1 MPIFARNRYDQMV
14 KKQKN
19 ILSVLPLTLI
29 ARINKLG
36 GIYRFIQEHH
46 LNWHLKFFESDNV
59 FSAEDVK
66 SFLKSGIDGAIITMP
81 GCNDA
86 IDLLCQKRIPTV
98 LIEQP
103 HAPSPNLVRIE
114 NDEAGIG
121 RMAARVFMRH
131 GVYRSFGYVPAM
143 GSFPWSQIRGKA
155 FVEELS
161 DSGLPCS
168 TFTHGNPD
176 AGLTQWIKSL
186 APPTA
191 IFACHGGLA
200 NDVLEAGKSARRK
213 IPSELSVL
221 CVDNNFVFCEHTT
234 PSLSYI
240 EPNYEEMGY
249 RAARALNGI
258 LLGKT
263 QQKRLEVVPF
273 KQIIYQRSTL
283 RPQTSGS
290 LIERALHYINRN
302 ATSGIGVRDVITHLG
317 VSRRLLFLRFKEA
330 GAGTVLQQI
339 TAKRLEETKKRLA
352 KSADSIA
359 LVCSQCGWKS
369 ENHPKK
375 LFKARYGMSMKE
387 WRDSLV
393 PKGQG

>member
-1 MPIFARNRYDQMV
+1 MV

-46 LNWHLKFFESDNV
+46 LNWRLKFFESDNV
-59 FSAEDVK
+59 FSSEDVEAFVK
-66 SFLKSGIDGAIITMP
+66 GGIDGAIITMS
-81 GCNDA
+81 GCDDA

-103 HAPSPNLVRIE
+103 HTPSPNLVRIE
-114 NDEAGIG
+114 NDESGIG
-121 RMAARVFMRH
+121 RIAARAFMRH
-131 GVYRSFGYVPAM
+131 GVYKSFGYVPSS
-143 GSFPWSQIRGKA
+143 GNFFWSQIRGKA
-155 FVEELS
+155 FAEELS
-161 DSGLPCS
+161 GNGFHCS
-168 TFTHGNPD
+168 TFMHGNPD
-176 AGLTQWIKSL
+176 ADLTQWIKSL
-186 APPTA
+186 VPPAA

-200 NDVLEAGKSARRK
+200 NDVLEAGKAARRK

-249 RAARALNGI
+249 RAARALNTI
-258 LLGKT
+258 LLGKMP
-263 QQKRLEVVPF
+263 QKRLEVVPF
-273 KQIIYQRSTL
+273 KQVIHLKSTL
-283 RPQTSGS
+283 QPQTAGS

-302 ATSGIGVRDVITHLG
+302 ATSGISVRDVIAHLG
-317 VSRRLLFLRFKEA
+317 VSRRLLFLRFREA

-339 TAKRLEETKKRLA
+339 TAKRLEETRKRLA
-352 KSADSIA
+352 KSSDSIA

-387 WRDSLV
+387 WRDSLL
-393 PKGQG
+393 PKGHE